1 MPAAL
6 QYLTCWLRGALSLH
20 CTGPCSLET
29 DPSLLSYEQAL
40 ADFATLIFHLKENY
54 RAQASA
60 VIGFGGSYGGM
71 LAAWLRAKYPLALQV
86 RVQSGPDCTE
96 SGLPNHLGCHL

>member
-1 MPAAL
+1 MAL
-6 QYLTCWLRGALSLH
+6 TSCSTHCHMQAVDLPLQ
-20 CTGPCSLET
+20 CTGPCSLQT

-40 ADFATLIFHLKENY
+40 ADFATLIFHLKDKY
-54 RAQASA
+54 RAHASA

-86 RVQSGPDCTE
+86 WPA
-96 SGLPNHLGCHL
+96 